1 MSGSSCDTSTGMMV
15 PFDNRWLGFG
25 SATEAG
31 FGLDGYHAGATST
44 GFATSK
50 VKQSLVYVWDPGTD
64 DYGEPLTTPA
74 PAKVYFRLFGE
85 AEASTSAHAQGTNA
99 AALLAGA
106 FSSSGTA
113 DDGLGD
119 QAVVS
124 GPSSVEWNGGW
135 NAAVSRRSKS
145 SGTHLVQKDGSSG
158 TITFTFNVSA
168 HADGSLTI
176 PSPTTSNQAP
186 PTMDGGGGTEAW
198 PVTVTEDSRGVTL
211 HRDGAHGETVDADGT
226 THGDTIYSY
235 LADYLPRTE
244 EGFPSTED
252 HKNWQVFHPYLTGS
266 WSQRPMINLE
276 AGPNINWQWSP
287 NESED
292 TWSMGKVSMHYR
304 TFRTFNDAPQHQDT
318 SEERDITYTAT
329 DNQDGATATAT
340 YILTVHD
347 PYEKYIDNPPAP
359 SRENIQRRGSIS
371 FTATPAALTG
381 TSYFEQAD
389 SWGASIS
396 AAGPLDKWIADILGF
411 RLDLS
416 YSFTVNQGASV
427 NLGPYQPGYGSW
439 AETYDEYTTYTGTAK
454 IYDAGGYC
462 GTHDYYV
469 KVPTGTGIQAHSPE
483 QDMGPVK

>member
-1 MSGSSCDTSTGMMV
+1 MYPQSVSLYLIRITG
-15 PFDNRWLGFG
+15 LT
-25 SATEAG
+25 ATVTTTFTWQPDPNNLNDPPTPLYVKETVNIVAR
-31 FGLDGYHAGATST
+31 YKATS
-44 GFATSK
+44 
-50 VKQSLVYVWDPGTD
+50 
-64 DYGEPLTTPA
+64 
-74 PAKVYFRLFGE
+74 
-85 AEASTSAHAQGTNA
+85 
-99 AALLAGA
+99 
-106 FSSSGTA
+106 A

-119 QAVVS
+119 ATVI
-124 GPSSVEWNGGW
+124 SSDNYS
-135 NAAVSRRSKS
+135 AQSQ
-145 SGTHLVQKDGSSG
+145 GTHLVQLGKTSPATLTRTLSG
-158 TITFTFNVSA
+158 QCGYGEVQMA
-168 HADGSLTI
+168 YEAD
-176 PSPTTSNQAP
+176 
-186 PTMDGGGGTEAW
+186 
-198 PVTVTEDSRGVTL
+198 VDSRAVVL

-396 AAGPLDKWIADILGF
+396 AAGPLDEWIADTLGF

-469 KVPTGTGIQAHSPE
+469 KVPTGTGIQAHSPA